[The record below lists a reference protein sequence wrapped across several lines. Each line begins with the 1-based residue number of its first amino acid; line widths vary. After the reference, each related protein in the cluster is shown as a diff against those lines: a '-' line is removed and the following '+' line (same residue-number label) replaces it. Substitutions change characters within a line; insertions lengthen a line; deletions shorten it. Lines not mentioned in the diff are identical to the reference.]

1 MRWSRPGEPTRS
13 GTGRPGPTTYFWAH
27 QWSFGRGDVGY
38 FGLQA
43 HDLRDDG
50 SVGKLAVFSIWAAV
64 GCADNPTC
72 HAGTEGAPFWTC
84 RLAYEWV
91 TGRAYRLRV
100 ANRRPG
106 GWGATVSGLATG
118 VETLVGSIQVPAR
131 WGGIGGF
138 GTSTWTEFY
147 GANVPGGLASCD
159 LVPYSKVRFGVPAMD
174 GGTVAPYGHRN
185 RLGPGECANSAVADD
200 PAGPSHAPPA
210 LVVTGP
216 VGRCGPPDVLGAAS
230 PPSRG
235 GFTCADP
242 GRLHLRR
249 PGTRTT
255 PPRPGR
261 GPRWR
266 ALRMGGRSEEHTSEL
281 QSRGHLVCRL

>member
-1 MRWSRPGEPTRS
+1 MDAMVAPR
-13 GTGRPGPTTYFWAH
+13 GTYTEWHWPAGAGDSSSLEWGLTVLHDPGPTTYFWAH

-106 GWGATVSGLATG
+106 WWGATVSDLATG

-200 PAGPSHAPPA
+200 PAG
-210 LVVTGP
+210 VVHEMGIPGVPTQ
-216 VGRCGPPDVLGAAS
+216 RAQAMRRRRWWS
-230 PPSRG
+230 
-235 GFTCADP
+235 P
-242 GRLHLRR
+242 GR
-249 PGTRTT
+249 
-255 PPRPGR
+255 
-261 GPRWR
+261 
-266 ALRMGGRSEEHTSEL
+266 
-281 QSRGHLVCRL
+281 